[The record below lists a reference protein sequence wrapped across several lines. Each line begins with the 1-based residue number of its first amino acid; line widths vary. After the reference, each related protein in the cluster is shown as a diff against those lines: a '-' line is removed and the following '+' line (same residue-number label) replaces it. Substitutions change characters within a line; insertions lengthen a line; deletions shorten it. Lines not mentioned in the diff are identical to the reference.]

1 MKYSGYYNCRECG
14 KTWWHKS
21 DWIPFELVDWWYSIL
36 FLFHIIFHHF
46 DKVKIKH
53 ILKGLWDIVVRMGI
67 AILCIIV
74 TIIEI
79 IFYPLKLLVDLLY

>member
-1 MKYSGYYNCRECG
+1 
-14 KTWWHKS
+14 
-21 DWIPFELVDWWYSIL
+21 
-36 FLFHIIFHHF
+36 LFHIIFHHF

-67 AILCIIV
+67 AILWIIV
-74 TIIEI
+74 TIIEV